1 MAVILD
7 NGHGGVIGGQYQT
20 PGKRSPGWKL
30 GVLYE
35 GMFNRWIVN
44 RLIERLDRAEIPYY
58 HVSPEL
64 TDVPLAERVKR
75 ANAFSKAD
83 PGSFLLSVHANAGGG
98 TGFEVF
104 TSKGQTKSDPIAE
117 TIVDQLVA
125 SCPGHK
131 LRADTSDGD
140 RDREADFYVLRETKC
155 PAVLVEVAF
164 MDSEEDYR
172 KLWDSEFCDSVVE
185 GLFNAIVQLQEG

>member
-7 NGHGGVIGGQYQT
+7 NGHGGVIGGEYQT
-20 PGKRSPGWKL
+20 SGKRSPRWKL

-35 GMFNRWIVN
+35 GMFNRWVVN

-58 HVSPEL
+58 HISPEL
-64 TDVPLAERVKR
+64 TDVPLPERVRR
-75 ANAFSKAD
+75 ANAFAQAD
-83 PGSFLLSVHANAGGG
+83 PGSFLLSVHANAGWG

-117 TIVDQLVA
+117 TIIDHLVA

-131 LRADTSDGD
+131 LRADTGDGD
-140 RDREADFYVLRETKC
+140 RDREADFYVLRETRC

-172 KLWDSEFCDSVVE
+172 RLWDSEFCDSVVE